1 MLPDPLP
8 SVARIIRFPDELW
21 ATIQQ
26 AAALEDLTA
35 AQLARRELR
44 IAATTIIKR
53 HKKEKAR

>member
-1 MLPDPLP
+1 MPETPQGPPRNL
-8 SVARIIRFPDELW
+8 RMPDELW

-44 IAATTIIKR
+44 RAVAEIMKR
-53 HKKEKAR
+53 HKKGSAQ

>member
-1 MLPDPLP
+1 MPETPQGPPRNLRMDPD
-8 SVARIIRFPDELW
+8 LW

-44 IAATTIIKR
+44 RSMAEIMKR
-53 HKKEKAR
+53 HKKGNAQ